1 MRRNQRQGQD
11 VSDADIRLPKWA
23 LPVIIV
29 ALAGGGGGALLYGR
43 EQVVQPASRS
53 DIAELTNEIKGLRKD
68 LNEYS
73 TQTAVH
79 KVQIETVIRE
89 IEAIRRTVAE
99 GSNERRTR
107 TR

>member
-1 MRRNQRQGQD
+1 MSN
-11 VSDADIRLPKWA
+11 ADIRLPKWA

-89 IEAIRRTVAE
+89 IEAIRRTVADRE
-99 GSNERRTR
+99 LETRRTR
-107 TR
+107 TP